1 MANLCDEI
9 EAFLKRQIAEAEQN
23 ILEIQRSSL
32 AERFGCVPSQ
42 ITYVLET
49 RFSVDK
55 GYLVESRRGG
65 GGFIR
70 IIKITHES
78 AEEVLDFVNF
88 NIGRVLTQDKA
99 KNLVELLVEKN
110 IITPRESDIMLSAL
124 DRNTLGIELPERDR
138 LRARLLRSMVY
149 AILRSRR

>member
-9 EAFLKRQIAEAEQN
+9 EEFLKRQIAKAEQN
-23 ILEIQRSSL
+23 MLEIQRASL

-78 AEEVLDFVNF
+78 AEEVLDFVNL

-124 DRNTLGIELPERDR
+124 DRNTLAIELPERDR

-149 AILRSRR
+149 AILRSGR